1 MKCLSLSNSL
11 ESKENIQYVFSDRIA
26 NNVSVGEW
34 GKFLGKHTLKT
45 EYKRSNFYL
54 TGDIV
59 SFINEKLIQKKITP
73 DDLNKFLPK
82 QLTFGKHK
90 DVYLYRFSSEFNND
104 KEAIK
109 SIIRK
114 KYGINSLEY
123 NEIARTIYF
132 NTELEEEDIVY
143 IKILKEKEN
152 KILKLRLIIT
162 KKVRY
167 TKNNKYTNKNEPKFE
182 HSYFPIDIDFEERE
196 LIVKSIYKEYIN
208 IKDYKGNNVSKSIVE
223 SIMSSLGLNM
233 IICKNSN
240 QEALYNISKKLLND
254 VIKER
259 SKSGLDELDKDINTL
274 VSATQKKISAK
285 LGIDI
290 NEPGLSKVNI
300 YNEIKSV
307 IENIVL
313 PLILI
318 ETNTIEGLIS
328 YIKFRDRTAVNA
340 VLKSQRRKDT
350 LLDSTSYLNLR
361 KSLNESK
368 YVEKLRVFW
377 NHEDVSLYYD
387 ANDDYSI
394 QLHFYRH
401 LFEEDLNNAIKRFK
415 EFR

>member
-1 MKCLSLSNSL
+1 M
-11 ESKENIQYVFSDRIA
+11 
-26 NNVSVGEW
+26 
-34 GKFLGKHTLKT
+34 
-45 EYKRSNFYL
+45 
-54 TGDIV
+54 
-59 SFINEKLIQKKITP
+59 
-73 DDLNKFLPK
+73 
-82 QLTFGKHK
+82 
-90 DVYLYRFSSEFNND
+90 
-104 KEAIK
+104 
-109 SIIRK
+109 
-114 KYGINSLEY
+114 
-123 NEIARTIYF
+123 
-132 NTELEEEDIVY
+132 
-143 IKILKEKEN
+143 
-152 KILKLRLIIT
+152 IIT

-208 IKDYKGNNVSKSIVE
+208 IKEYKGNNVSKSIVE

-259 SKSGLDELDKDINTL
+259 SKSGLDELNKDINTL

-350 LLDSTSYLNLR
+350 LLDSKSYLNLR